1 MRPFKPHRWLGQ
13 RDLML
18 LASSVARR
26 RFPGLP
32 PAQERLFEVV
42 TGTKILGH
50 CHWQLEPKAA
60 PTIVLVHGL
69 EGSSDSNY
77 MRGIAELAY
86 AAGFNAI
93 RLNQRNCGGT
103 EKLTPTLYNSGL
115 SADFR
120 AVLEELITQDALRE
134 VFFAGYSM
142 GGNLVLKM
150 AGELGA
156 TAPTQLRGVCAV
168 GAALNLEECVAATE
182 LRRNAFYQWYFV
194 TKLKRRMRKKIELFP
209 EIYSANG
216 LSRVRSLRE
225 FDDQFTAPH
234 SGYNDAADYYFRAS
248 ALRVVAEIR
257 VPTLIL
263 YAQDDPLVPASTFA
277 HREVTEN
284 SAIQIVSQPHG
295 SHCVFMSSDAAERY
309 WAEARIV
316 EFCAG
321 RSELIRRASATT
333 G

>member
-1 MRPFKPHRWLGQ
+1 
-13 RDLML
+13 ML
-18 LASSVARR
+18 LASSVIPRK
-26 RFPGLP
+26 FPRLA
-32 PAQERLFEVV
+32 PAQERLFEVAPSAR
-42 TGTKILGH
+42 ILGH
-50 CHWQLEPKAA
+50 CHWQPEPKAA

-69 EGSSDSNY
+69 EGSADSNY
-77 MRGIAELAY
+77 MRGIAELAF

-120 AVLEELITQDALRE
+120 AVLEELIGRDGLRE

-156 TAPTQLRGVCAV
+156 AAPPELCGVCGV
-168 GAALNLEECVAATE
+168 GASLDLEQCVAATE
-182 LRRNAFYQWYFV
+182 LPRNAFYEWYFV
-194 TKLKRRMRKKIELFP
+194 AKLKRRMRRKIELFP

-216 LSRVRSLRE
+216 LNRVRSLRE

-234 SGYNDAADYYFRAS
+234 SGYKGAADYYFRAS

-263 YAQDDPLVPASTFA
+263 YAEDDPLVPPSTFA
-277 HREVTEN
+277 HPEVTQNPNIELRP
-284 SAIQIVSQPHG
+284 AKHG
-295 SHCVFMSSDAAERY
+295 SHCVFLSNDPAERH

-316 EFCAG
+316 EFCLG
-321 RSELIRRASATT
+321 KTQLVSRR
-333 G
+333 

>member
-1 MRPFKPHRWLGQ
+1 
-13 RDLML
+13 ML
-18 LASSVARR
+18 LVSRVIPRKFPRLAR
-26 RFPGLP
+26 
-32 PAQERLFEVV
+32 AEERLFEVAP
-42 TGTKILGH
+42 GTRILGH
-50 CHWQLEPKAA
+50 CHWQAEPKAA

-69 EGSSDSNY
+69 EGSSDSGY
-77 MRGIAELAY
+77 MRGTAERAF

-120 AVLEELITQDALRE
+120 AVLKELIERDRLGE
-134 VFFAGYSM
+134 IFFVGYSM

-156 TAPTQLRGVCAV
+156 AVLAELRGVCGV
-168 GAALNLEECVAATE
+168 GASLNLEECVAATE
-182 LRRNAFYQWYFV
+182 LPRNAFYEWYFV
-194 TKLKRRMRKKIELFP
+194 AKLKRRMRKKIELFP

-216 LSRVRSLRE
+216 LDRVRSLRE

-234 SGYNDAADYYFRAS
+234 SGYQGAADYYFRAS

-263 YAQDDPLVPASTFA
+263 YAEDDPLVPASTFA
-277 HREVTEN
+277 HPEVTGNPNIEIHGVKN
-284 SAIQIVSQPHG
+284 G
-295 SHCVFMSSDAAERY
+295 SHCVFLSSDPAERF
-309 WAEARIV
+309 WAEARVV

-321 RSELIRRASATT
+321 RSELISR